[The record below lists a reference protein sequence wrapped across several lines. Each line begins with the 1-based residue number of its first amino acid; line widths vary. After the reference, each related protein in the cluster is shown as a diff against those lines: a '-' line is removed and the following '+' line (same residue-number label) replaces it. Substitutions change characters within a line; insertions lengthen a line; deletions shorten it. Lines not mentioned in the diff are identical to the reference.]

1 MVGGDFKPS
10 EGDWTCSDPQCGNVN
25 FARRSSCNRCGVEKK
40 DDKNKKTGIEIGAS
54 AAEKSKGLFS
64 ADDWQCTKC
73 GNVNWARRS
82 TCNMCNAPKFTEVE
96 ERTGLGGGFNERGIV
111 EYKEHVSVEDEYD
124 DFGRKK
130 NKLKRNSGGQDRKS
144 DDRKATPDIPV
155 GDEDDDED
163 DEEDDEEDLSKYDLW
178 GNDDESSK
186 DVKNGKEESKNN
198 KRKKSPS
205 SSRSRSRSYSRSR
218 SRDKKKRSKRSRS
231 SSSSSSSGSSRSR
244 SRSPTKSKVRGR
256 KSKERRS
263 RSRSQSRG
271 RKSKK
276 DRSSSSSSSSRSR
289 SRSRSGKK
297 RSRRS
302 NSSSSSSSSR
312 SRSRS
317 GGRRDRSRHGKR

>member
-1 MVGGDFKPS
+1 MAGGDFKPS
-10 EGDWTCSDPQCGNVN
+10 EGDWTCSDAQCGNVN
-25 FARRSSCNRCGVEKK
+25 FARRSSCNRCGIEKK
-40 DDKNKKTGIEIGAS
+40 DDKTKKQGIEIGAS

-111 EYKEHVSVEDEYD
+111 EYKEHVSDPEDEYD

-130 NKLKRNSGGQDRKS
+130 KKSTRNSSDGHIRKS
-144 DDRKATPDIPV
+144 DDRKATPDFP
-155 GDEDDDED
+155 EDDD
-163 DEEDDEEDLSKYDLW
+163 DEEDEDDGDLSKYDLW
-178 GNDDESSK
+178 GNDEESSK
-186 DVKNGKEESKNN
+186 DVKNGKEDSKVI
-198 KRKKSPS
+198 KRKKSQS

-244 SRSPTKSKVRGR
+244 SRSRKKSRDRNQKSKG
-256 KSKERRS
+256 RRS
-263 RSRSQSRG
+263 RSRSRSTG

-289 SRSRSGKK
+289 SR
-297 RSRRS
+297 
-302 NSSSSSSSSR
+302 
-312 SRSRS
+312 
-317 GGRRDRSRHGKR
+317 